1 MGLLQARNRPMSR
14 TSQWGGVLA
23 SLRPDDRIAIAVSG
37 GADSVALAWILHE
50 LAPRASWQVAGLVH
64 VNHGLR
70 GAEADADEAFCRDLA
85 MRLSWPIH
93 VTSVDVRSHAR
104 ARRQS
109 LESAAR
115 TLRYACFETAI
126 AALGATAVT
135 TAHTMDD
142 QAETVLLRL
151 LRGASLRGLSGV
163 RQRRGHIVRPLL
175 GYRRSEL
182 REFLTSR
189 GEPFR
194 EDASNADLSIPR
206 NRLRHGVMPVLER
219 FTSAAVPALA
229 RFASLAVDDE
239 AALNDLAAQAAAAI
253 GVSHDTLDARA
264 LNTLP
269 AAVARRVVRMMAE
282 RIAPAASWSAGHV
295 EAVRKLAAADE
306 MTETVHMDAP
316 GANIDRLGNVITFR
330 VASAGQVAVAGF
342 DRPLAVPGSTDIPEA
357 GAIIEARTAPPPAA
371 WPPVSNG
378 MVAVLDGTSIAWP
391 LRVRSRRP
399 GDRLK
404 PAGAPGHRK
413 LQDLLV
419 DRKIPR
425 RDRDRV
431 PIVVDADGRILWVA
445 GVTVAEVC
453 RATAPGAS
461 MVILE
466 LTTR

>member
-1 MGLLQARNRPMSR
+1 MRRWR
-14 TSQWGGVLA
+14 GVLA
-23 SLRPDDRIAIAVSG
+23 PFRPDDRVAIAVSG

-50 LAPRASWQVAGLVH
+50 LGAPKPGSPYVRVVGLVH

-70 GAEADADEAFCRDLA
+70 GADADADEAFCRDLA
-85 MRLSWPIH
+85 ARLSWPIH
-93 VTSVDVRSHAR
+93 VTAVDVRSHAR
-104 ARRQS
+104 TRRQS
-109 LESAAR
+109 LEAAAR
-115 TLRYACFETAI
+115 ALRYSCFDSAI
-126 AALGATAVT
+126 ADLGATVVA

-151 LRGASLRGLSGV
+151 LRGASSRGLSGV

-175 GYRRSEL
+175 AYRRSEL
-182 REFLTSR
+182 REFLVSR

-206 NRLRHGVMPVLER
+206 NRLRHDVVPVLER
-219 FTSAAVPALA
+219 FTPAAVPALA
-229 RFASLAVDDE
+229 RVASLAADDE
-239 AALNDLAAQAAAAI
+239 AALNDMAAQAAPAI
-253 GVSHDTLDARA
+253 CVTPDTIDARA
-264 LNTLP
+264 LTALP
-269 AAVARRVVRMMAE
+269 AAIARRVVRLIAE
-282 RIAPAASWSAGHV
+282 RTAPAAPWSAGHI
-295 EAVRKLAAADE
+295 EAVRKLAAGVLP
-306 MTETVHMDAP
+306 TERLHLDAP
-316 GANIDRLGNVITFR
+316 GTNIDRLGNVITVR
-330 VASAGQVAVAGF
+330 AAPPDRNPKVGF
-342 DRPLAVPGSTDIPEA
+342 DRLLTVPGSTDIPEA
-357 GAIIEARTAPPPAA
+357 GVIIEARTGPGSAT

-378 MVAVLDGTSIAWP
+378 RVAVLDGTSIAWP

-404 PAGAPGHRK
+404 PVGAPGHRK

-425 RDRDRV
+425 DARDRV

>member
-1 MGLLQARNRPMSR
+1 MKRSRRP
-14 TSQWGGVLA
+14 WAGVLA

-37 GADSVALAWILHE
+37 GADSVALAWILRE
-50 LAPRASWQVAGLVH
+50 LDAGPGCTVVGLIH

-70 GAEADADEAFCRDLA
+70 GAESDADEAFCRELA
-85 MRLSWPIH
+85 ARLSWPIH
-93 VTSVDVRSHAR
+93 VAAVDVRAR
-104 ARRQS
+104 ARARKQS
-109 LESAAR
+109 LETAAR
-115 TLRYACFETAI
+115 ALRYDSFEA
-126 AALGATAVT
+126 ARLALGATVVA

-151 LRGASLRGLSGV
+151 LRGAGLKGLSGV
-163 RQRRGHIVRPLL
+163 RQRRARVVRPLL
-175 GYRRSEL
+175 GHRRSEL
-182 REFLTSR
+182 RQFLAAR

-194 EDASNADLSIPR
+194 EDSSNADLSIPR
-206 NRLRHGVMPVLER
+206 NRLRHDVIPVLER
-219 FTSAAVPALA
+219 FAPAAVPALA
-229 RFASLAVDDE
+229 RFASLASDDE
-239 AALNDLAAQAAAAI
+239 AALSDLAAQAAAAI
-253 GVSHDTLDARA
+253 CLSPDTLDARA
-264 LNTLP
+264 LDALP
-269 AAVARRVVRMMAE
+269 AAVSRRVVRLMVE
-282 RIAPAASWSAGHV
+282 RTAGDTAWSAGHV
-295 EAVRKLAAADE
+295 EAVRRLAAAVEPTE
-306 MTETVHMDAP
+306 MVHLDAP
-316 GANIDRLGNVITFR
+316 GTNIDRLGNVITFR
-330 VASAGQVAVAGF
+330 AASSDGVPAVAGF

-357 GAIIEARTAPPPAA
+357 GAIIEARTGPSPAA
-371 WPPVSNG
+371 WPPLSTG

-425 RDRDRV
+425 SARDRV
-431 PIVVDADGRILWVA
+431 PVVVDADGRILWVA

>member
-1 MGLLQARNRPMSR
+1 MKPSGP
-14 TSQWGGVLA
+14 QWASVLD

-37 GADSVALAWILHE
+37 GADSVALAWILRE
-50 LAPRASWQVAGLVH
+50 LAPVGWSVVGLIH

-70 GAEADADEAFCRDLA
+70 GAESDADEAFCRDLA
-85 MRLSWPIH
+85 GRLSWPIH
-93 VTSVDVRSHAR
+93 VAAVDVRSDAR
-104 ARRQS
+104 ERKQS

-115 TLRYACFETAI
+115 ALRYECFETGRS
-126 AALGATAVT
+126 ALGANVVA

-151 LRGASLRGLSGV
+151 LRGTGLKGLSGV
-163 RQRRGHIVRPLL
+163 RQRRARVVRPLL

-182 REFLTSR
+182 RQFLAAR
-189 GEPFR
+189 GETFC

-206 NRLRHGVMPVLER
+206 NRLRHEVMPAIER
-219 FTSAAVPALA
+219 FAPGAVRALA
-229 RFASLAVDDE
+229 RCAALAVDDE
-239 AALNDLAAQAAAAI
+239 AVLTDLALKAVATASASP
-253 GVSHDTLDARA
+253 GTLDARA
-264 LNTLP
+264 LTMLP
-269 AAVARRVVRMMAE
+269 AAVSRRVVRMIAE
-282 RIAPAASWSAGHV
+282 RTAPAAAWSAGHV
-295 EAVRKLAAADE
+295 EAVRKLAAAVE
-306 MTETVHMDAP
+306 STETVHLDVP
-316 GANIDRLGNVITFR
+316 GTNIDRLGNVMTFR
-330 VASAGQVAVAGF
+330 AASPERTGMAGF

-357 GAIIEARTAPPPAA
+357 GASIEARTGPAPGG

-404 PAGAPGHRK
+404 PLGAPGHRK
-413 LQDLLV
+413 LQDLFV

-425 RDRDRV
+425 AARDRV
-431 PIVVDADGRILWVA
+431 PIVVDAEGRILWVA
-445 GVTVAEVC
+445 GVAVAEEC
-453 RATAPGAS
+453 RATVSGAS